1 MAASKMGDADPALA
15 VIVGDP
21 DERQSI
27 RAALADWEGGPLDIH
42 WAGTLAQGVDLL
54 VKGRITAVVL
64 DLTLP
69 DCEGLDGFVTVSNA
83 APQLP
88 VLILS
93 AVRDEGLAEQAVARG
108 ANDYLLK
115 THLDSHSLRRAIRNL
130 IERTAVEEA
139 LFAEKERAEV
149 TLNSIGDAVLS
160 TDLAG
165 RVSYLNAVAEAMTG
179 WRRED
184 AAGRPLAEVFHI
196 IDGTTREPAQ
206 NPMGLAVQQ
215 NRTVGLTANCIMV
228 RRDGVE
234 LAIEDSAA
242 PVHNRKG
249 QVTGA
254 VIVFRDV
261 SAAREASL
269 RLSHL
274 AHHDSL
280 TDLPN
285 RLLLNDRLTRAIA
298 VARRHG
304 RKLAVLFVD
313 IDHFKHMNDS
323 LGHAIGDRLLQ
334 SVAARLTAC
343 VRSSDTVSRQGG
355 DEFIVLL
362 SEIERGDDAA
372 ATAGKIIES
381 LAEPHQLAEHELHIT
396 VSVGVSVSPDD
407 GVDPENLIERA
418 DIAMYHAKQ
427 QGRSRFAC
435 FTSDMH
441 VRVFERQSLEASL
454 QGALQRHEL
463 EVHYQAMMDLGTGAI
478 VGFEALARWM
488 HPERGPILPSQF
500 VPIAEGCGLIVP
512 IGQWVLR
519 ESCRQARAWQDDGL
533 PSLPVSVNVSAFEF
547 RSAGFLHGVRE
558 ILRESRLES
567 RYLQLELTE
576 GVLMT
581 QGASTVTALR
591 ALKAMGVS
599 LAIDD
604 FGTGYSSLSHL
615 NQFPIDVLKVDQSFV
630 HEITHAT
637 DAAPIVSAVISIG
650 KSLKQRVVA
659 EGVETA
665 GQLACLR
672 AMGCGEGQGYYFSR
686 PLAAAHFA
694 KVLVDRPRNIAS
706 A

>member
-1 MAASKMGDADPALA
+1 MAALKMGDADPTLV

-21 DERQSI
+21 AEARSI
-27 RAALADWEGGPLDIH
+27 RAALADWEGGPLRIH
-42 WAGTLAQGVDLL
+42 WAETLAQGVERL
-54 VKGRITAVVL
+54 VKGRVSAVVL

-69 DCEGLDGFVTVSNA
+69 DCEGLDGFVKVSIT

-88 VLILS
+88 LLILS
-93 AVRDEGLAEQAVARG
+93 AVRDEGLAQQAVASG

-115 THLDSHSLRRAIRNL
+115 THLDSYSLLRAIRGL

-165 RVSYLNAVAEAMTG
+165 HVTYLNTVAEGMTG
-179 WRRED
+179 WGREE
-184 AAGRPLAEVFHI
+184 AAGHPLADVFHI
-196 IDGTTREPAQ
+196 IDGATREPAQ
-206 NPMGLAVQQ
+206 NPMELAVQQ
-215 NRTVGLTANCIMV
+215 NKTVGLTANCILV

-234 LAIEDSAA
+234 SAIEDSAA
-242 PVHNRKG
+242 PIHDRQG

-254 VIVFRDV
+254 VIVFHDV
-261 SAAREASL
+261 RLAREVSL
-269 RLSHL
+269 RMSHL
-274 AHHDSL
+274 AHHDTL

-285 RLLLNDRLTRAIA
+285 RLLLNDRLARAIA
-298 VARRHG
+298 VARRH
-304 RKLAVLFVD
+304 RRRLAVLFVD

-362 SEIERGDDAA
+362 SEIERSDDAA
-372 ATAGKIIES
+372 VTAGKIIDS
-381 LAEPHQLAEHELHIT
+381 LAEPHRLADHELHMT

-407 GVDPENLIERA
+407 GVDPATLIERA

-427 QGRSRFAC
+427 QGRARFAC
-435 FTSDMH
+435 FTSDMN
-441 VRVFERQSLEASL
+441 VSVFERQSLEASL
-454 QGALQRHEL
+454 HDALRRQEL
-463 EVHYQAMMDLGTGAI
+463 EVHYQGMMDLRSGAI
-478 VGFEALARWM
+478 VGFEALVRWM
-488 HPERGPILPSQF
+488 HPERGLILPSQF
-500 VPIAEGCGLIVP
+500 VPIAEDCGLIVP

-533 PSLPVSVNVSAFEF
+533 QSLPVSVNVSAVEF
-547 RSAGFLHGVRE
+547 RSAGFLQGVRE

-576 GVLMT
+576 GVLMKH
-581 QGASTVTALR
+581 GASTVAALR
-591 ALKAMGVS
+591 AVKAMGVG

-630 HEITHAT
+630 HEITSAT
-637 DAAPIVSAVISIG
+637 DAAPIVSAVISMG
-650 KSLKQRVVA
+650 KSLNHRVVA

-665 GQLACLR
+665 EQLAWLR
-672 AMGCGEGQGYYFSR
+672 ARGCDEGQGYYFSR
-686 PLAAAHFA
+686 PLQAAQFA
-694 KVLVDRPRNIAS
+694 KLLAARPRNTAS
-706 A
+706 V